1 MVNETKKV
9 LMIATGRKTRGG
21 ITAVIKAYEQTD
33 LWDRYHCHWVQ
44 THRDGTTIRKICY
57 LLGAWVDYLIRLPF
71 YDIVHLH
78 FSLPNSARR
87 KYPFFRLAKIFGKK
101 IVVHLHCGDQL
112 PEIWNSTYEEMI
124 SQADKVLLLSENI
137 KKTVL
142 DIVGIGNNLE
152 VLYNPCPI
160 VDEITP
166 FMKREKEILVA
177 GTVNRNKGYEDII
190 KAWAMIAPRYPDWKI
205 VFAGNGELENARTIA
220 RNNRVEGQVVFLGWV
235 DNKSKADA
243 FHRASALCM
252 ASYAEGFP
260 MAVLDAWA
268 YGVPVV
274 STPAGG
280 LIDIIKEGSNGL
292 LFETGNIDQMAEKLE
307 KMIVDTDMRKHIG
320 EESRMLAYTT
330 FNINTINHQL
340 GNIYEELSK

>member
-1 MVNETKKV
+1 MNCETKKV

-33 LWDRYHCHWVQ
+33 LWDEYHCHWVY

-71 YDIVHLH
+71 YNIVHLH

-101 IVVHLHCGDQL
+101 TVVHLHCGDQL
-112 PEIWNSTYEEMI
+112 PEIWNSTYEKMF
-124 SQADKVLLLSENI
+124 SQADKVLVLSENI
-137 KKTVL
+137 KKAVL
-142 DIVGIGNNLE
+142 EIVDIRNNLE
-152 VLYNPCPI
+152 VLYNPCPS

-190 KAWAMIAPRYPDWKI
+190 KAWAIIAPRYPDWKI

-220 RNNRVEGQVVFLGWV
+220 RNNKVDGQVVFLGWV

-260 MAVLDAWA
+260 MAVLDAFS
-268 YGVPVV
+268 YGLPII
-274 STPAGG
+274 SSYAGG
-280 LIDIIKEGSNGL
+280 IGDVAKNGENML
-292 LFETGNIDQMAEKLE
+292 VFDAGDVEKLSKQIE
-307 KMIVDTDMRKHIG
+307 RIISDTLLR
-320 EESRMLAYTT
+320 ESFAAASLRLGRTT
-330 FNINTINHQL
+330 FNINTISRKL
-340 GNIYEELSK
+340 SEIYSSL